1 MALVLRK
8 SSNIANGI
16 ASCGGPILLGPD
28 GIIPYTGSVN
38 SLFDK
43 VLKFESISGTVE
55 YRLVYL
61 YNDPA
66 NSTTA
71 YQPRVKLLI
80 VPESE
85 IAIGSLSRGQ
95 VGQAIPTEKSA
106 PAGVAFKTASDLAAV
121 NNGYLTLDAPTLAP
135 GEFCGIWLRRTTK
148 ASTGSGTVVEELVLE
163 IEYRE

>member
-16 ASCGGPILLGPD
+16 ASCGGAILLGQD
-28 GIIPYTGSVN
+28 GLIPYTTPVN
-38 SLFDK
+38 TLFDK

-61 YNDPA
+61 YNDPS

-80 VPESE
+80 VPESD
-85 IAIGSLSRGQ
+85 IAIGTLSKGQ
-95 VGQAIPTEKSA
+95 EGQSIVTEKSA
-106 PAGVAFKTASDLAAV
+106 PSGVAFKTASDLAVA
-121 NNGYLTLDAPTLAP
+121 NNGYLSLDAATLAP
-135 GEFCGIWLRRTTK
+135 GEFCGFWLRRTPK
-148 ASTGSGTVVEELVLE
+148 ASTGSGTVLEELVV
-163 IEYRE
+163 

>member
-16 ASCGGPILLGPD
+16 ASCGGPILLGQD
-28 GIIPYTGSVN
+28 GLIPYTTPVN
-38 SLFDK
+38 ALFDK

-61 YNDPA
+61 YNDPS

-85 IAIGSLSRGQ
+85 VAIGTLSKGQ

-106 PAGVAFKTASDLAAV
+106 PSGVAFKTASDLAAV
-121 NNGYLTLDAPTLAP
+121 NNGYLTLDAATLAP
-135 GEFCGIWLRRTTK
+135 GEFCGFWLRRTTK